1 MHGPEAIVFRSIA
14 PAPLDPTEIAEF
26 ALLEAAQHRQMLLLQ
41 LVGKAHSP
49 VFHGRRVGR
58 RAKRFD
64 RRVRRRLYYRG
75 IAVTIR
81 ARILCRASRQ
91 TGAQGNSKSNQYII
105 SQCDDVSWSVLAER
119 H

>member
-1 MHGPEAIVFRSIA
+1 MMARLGKRSAVCAAILTSLRAGCMRIS
-14 PAPLDPTEIAEF
+14 PG
-26 ALLEAAQHRQMLLLQ
+26 RNGMLLLQ

-49 VFHGRRVGR
+49 VFHGRRVGG

-81 ARILCRASRQ
+81 ARILCRATRQ
-91 TGAQGNSKSNQYII
+91 NGAQGNSKSNQYTI